1 MLGSI
6 LFLLQNVLTGY
17 FVGIGRT
24 RTVMIASLLGILV
37 NIPLSWAL
45 VLGRLGAP
53 RLGIRGAA
61 LGTLGSTL
69 FIVAMLFAAYLRSP
83 DYRRHGGAHAWKVR
97 LDLAGRLLRFG
108 APAGAELFIS
118 VFAFNVF
125 VQLMH
130 SYGPAVATAVTIT
143 FNWDLVAF
151 IPQLGIGF
159 AVTALAGQRMGAG
172 DPAGARRAAYL
183 GLRVAYAYA
192 GLIVLAF
199 LAGAP
204 LLVRV
209 FAGGFSASDRAVLP
223 LAELLLRLASVYTL
237 ADATQVVLSG
247 ALRGAGDT
255 TWVLV
260 ISGSLH
266 WAMAAASF
274 VLIRIV
280 AVPPVMVWIFFIGF
294 VVTLGATMYL
304 RHRRGAWQRIR
315 LVESPGPSIG

>member
-1 MLGSI
+1 M
-6 LFLLQNVLTGY
+6 
-17 FVGIGRT
+17 
-24 RTVMIASLLGILV
+24 
-37 NIPLSWAL
+37 L
-45 VLGRLGAP
+45 VLGRLGVP

-61 LGTLGSTL
+61 YGTLGSTL
-69 FIVAMLFAAYLRSP
+69 FIVAVLFTAYLRSP
-83 DYRRHGGAHAWKVR
+83 DYRRNAGKEAWR
-97 LDLAGRLLRFG
+97 LRFDLLGRLLRFG

-118 VFAFNVF
+118 IFAFNVF

-151 IPQLGIGF
+151 IPLLGIGF

-183 GLRVAYAYA
+183 GLRVAYAYS
-192 GLIVLAF
+192 GLMALAF
-199 LAGAP
+199 LFGAS

-209 FAGGFSASDRAVLP
+209 FTGGFSAEDRGLLP
-223 LAELLLRLASVYTL
+223 LSELLLRLAALYTL
-237 ADATQVVLSG
+237 ADATQVVFSG

-255 TWVLV
+255 TWVM
-260 ISGSLH
+260 ITSGSLH

-274 VLIRIV
+274 VLIRIAV
-280 AVPPVMVWIFFIGF
+280 VPPVAVWVLFIGF
-294 VVTLGATMYL
+294 IVTLGASMYL

-315 LVESPGPSIG
+315 LVESGGAPAG